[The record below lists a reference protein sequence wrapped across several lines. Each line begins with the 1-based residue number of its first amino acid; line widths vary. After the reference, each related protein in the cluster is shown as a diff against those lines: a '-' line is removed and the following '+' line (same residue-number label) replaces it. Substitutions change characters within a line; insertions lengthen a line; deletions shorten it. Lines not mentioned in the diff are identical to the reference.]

1 MGSRIEDASSR
12 GDISGPSAALKQTH
26 AGAGASVLT
35 TADMKTNAL
44 VIWTCSLV
52 ISLLIDYCHAQ
63 KLNVHWGPQSMMYL
77 KGKYG
82 KRFVSEDDNRVWR
95 RGLNGLHAL
104 LKDLQRLQLLDFR
117 RTNSVLNSEKTPLP
131 CLGRR

>member
-1 MGSRIEDASSR
+1 MGSRIEAASSR
-12 GDISGPSAALKQTH
+12 GDINGASAAPKQTH
-26 AGAGASVLT
+26 AGTGASVLT

-63 KLNVHWGPQSMMYL
+63 KLNIHWGPQSMMYL

-82 KRFVSEDDNRVWR
+82 KRFVSEDDSRVWR
-95 RGLNGLHAL
+95 GGLNSLHAL

-117 RTNSVLNSEKTPLP
+117 RTNTVLNSDKSLLH
-131 CLGRR
+131 CLRRR